1 MKLMLRKV
9 IIMSDRDKNV
19 IDVDAVTLIAVIV
32 AILFIPLLLTGL
44 FAH

>member
-1 MKLMLRKV
+1 
-9 IIMSDRDKNV
+9 MSNHEKNV
-19 IDVDAVTLIAVIV
+19 IDVDAATLIAVIV